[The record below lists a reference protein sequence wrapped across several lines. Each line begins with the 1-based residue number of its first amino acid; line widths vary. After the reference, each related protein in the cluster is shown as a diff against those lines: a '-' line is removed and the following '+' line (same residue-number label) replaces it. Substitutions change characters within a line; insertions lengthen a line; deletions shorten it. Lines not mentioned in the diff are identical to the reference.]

1 VQVLPILFGAFF
13 TVAVCVACGRSLLR
27 ETAGWG
33 MAFVIGAAALSLA
46 VFLFCAAGVAY
57 PAVFLTLGLVLL
69 LVAGRSQAWFRK
81 SKSSA
86 RRPIYWALLFL
97 FALFAVV
104 YLCYAMAPEASPDG
118 SAYHLGLV
126 SRYLREHGFHR
137 ITTSIYANLSQ
148 GVEMLFLFAFAFG
161 KHSAAAMVHLAFL
174 FALAWQMFAYSR
186 SAGFPVAGACAAFLV
201 FASPVVGIDAS
212 SAYNDVAVAA
222 IAFTLFHLL
231 QIWEQQRTTR
241 LLVAIGLA
249 AGFAYAAK
257 YTAAVAA
264 PYAIGYV
271 AWKSRKLRQAA
282 LVAGCAALLIVP
294 WMSKDWLWAQN
305 PVSPFFNRWFPN
317 PYVTT
322 AFERQYTTYLRHYDL
337 ASLWQIPWQVTT
349 RGGLFG
355 VLGPVFWLT
364 PLALL
369 AVFRREGRR
378 LLVAALVFGAPYFSN
393 IGTRFLIPPLP
404 FLALALAMVIC
415 AVSIPACFALVLVHA
430 VLSWPSIVPKY
441 GREDA
446 WRFQGIPWREAL
458 RLRNTDAYLERRL
471 PKYPVARMI
480 ESLTAPGA
488 TIFTID
494 PPPEA
499 YTSRRILVEYE
510 SAENEVTGRILL
522 AGAAP
527 EYAPTLRLRFPFP
540 RQRLQAIRVVQ
551 TNTGGERWTIHELRV
566 FDGSR
571 ELPRQAP
578 WRLRARPFPWGVQ
591 DAFDN
596 SPITFWISGDTLQP
610 GMFVE
615 VNFGAAQ
622 EADSVQIE
630 TSPNQWQARLHLEG
644 RDVSGQWKILCS
656 APQQSEEMRPPGLRA
671 AVAAELKRRGID
683 YLLLSDGDRAAGD
696 LRRNTGQWGVRAVGE
711 YRGDRLYQLP

>member
-1 VQVLPILFGAFF
+1 VLTILFGAFF
-13 TVAVCVACGRSLLR
+13 TVAVCLACGRLLLR
-27 ETAGWG
+27 ETADWG
-33 MAFVIGAAALSLA
+33 TAFVIGAAALSLA
-46 VFLFCAAGVAY
+46 VFLLCVAGIAY
-57 PAVFLTLGLVLL
+57 PAVFFAVGLVP
-69 LVAGRSQAWFRK
+69 LVASRPHTWFGK
-81 SKSSA
+81 SKGSV
-86 RRPIYWALLFL
+86 RRPIHWALLFL

-137 ITTSIYANLSQ
+137 ITTNIYANLSQ
-148 GVEMLFLFAFAFG
+148 GVEMLFLLAFAFG
-161 KHSAAAMVHLAFL
+161 KHSVAFL
-174 FALAWQMFAYSR
+174 LSLCWQMFAYSR
-186 SAGFPVAGACAAFLV
+186 AAGFPVAGAAAAFLV
-201 FASPVVGIDAS
+201 FASPVVGIDGS

-231 QIWEQQRTTR
+231 QIWEQQRSTR
-241 LLVAIGLA
+241 LLVTIGLA

-257 YTAAVAA
+257 YTAAVAV

-271 AWKSRKLRQAA
+271 AWKSRKIREAA

-294 WMSKDWLWAQN
+294 WMSKDWLWVHN

-317 PYVTT
+317 PYVTI
-322 AFERQYTTYLRHYDL
+322 AFEKEYTTYLRHYDL
-337 ASLWQIPWQVTT
+337 ASLWQIPLQVTT

-369 AVFRREGRR
+369 AVFRRAGRH
-378 LLVAALVFGAPYFSN
+378 LLLAALVFGAPYFSN
-393 IGTRFLIPPLP
+393 VGTRFLIPPLP
-404 FLALALAMVIC
+404 FLALAMTMVIC
-415 AVSIPACFALVLVHA
+415 AVSIPACAVLVMAHA

-441 GREDA
+441 GRADA

-458 RLRNTDAYLERRL
+458 RLRNTDAYVERRL
-471 PKYPVARMI
+471 PSYPLARMI
-480 ESLTAPGA
+480 ESRTAPGA
-488 TIFTID
+488 TVFTID
-494 PPPEA
+494 APPEA
-499 YTSRRILVEYE
+499 YTSRRILVQYE
-510 SAENEVTGRILL
+510 SAENEVTGRMLL

-527 EYAPTLRLRFPFP
+527 EYAPTLRLRFPFA
-540 RQRLQAIRVVQ
+540 RQRVQAIRVVQ
-551 TNTGGERWTIHELRV
+551 TNTGAERWIIHELRV

-571 ELPRQAP
+571 ELPREAQ

-596 SPITFWISGDTLQP
+596 SPITFWISGDTLHP

-615 VNFGAAQ
+615 VSFGAAQ
-622 EADSVQIE
+622 WADSVQIE
-630 TSPNQWQARLHLEG
+630 TSPNQWQARLQLEG
-644 RDVSGQWKILCS
+644 WDTSGQWKVLCG
-656 APQQSEEMRPPGLRA
+656 APQQSEEAQPPGLRA

-683 YLLLSDGDRAAGD
+683 YLLLSDRDRAAED
-696 LRRNTGQWGVRAVGE
+696 LRRNAAKWGVRAVGE
-711 YRGDRLYQLP
+711 YRGTRLYQLP